1 MKSDQQSA
9 VSGPPEKQQGAPSAN
24 GGNGQASR
32 LSNGADFLQPR
43 EKNGRDARG
52 RFAAGN
58 LGGPG
63 NPFARRT
70 AKLRQALMDVVTDED
85 IKDIMA
91 MLLFKAKSG
100 DLAAAKLLLSYTVG
114 KPGAVVDPDGLDR
127 AEAQRWE
134 DDMVSKQA
142 VERIQNEVPAEVV
155 ALMARYSVPC
165 RAEEQRQHVAGV
177 LRAQQAEMKEAA
189 AKALAERA
197 ARAAGTNV
205 PAPKANGTNG
215 EAGAACRGK
224 QRARPR
230 ERERLGVR
238 VGRGVRTGERAGAGP
253 KNARSR
259 APMRNGANGGE
270 RVKRNGGPGVPPASH
285 V

>member
-1 MKSDQQSA
+1 MKSYQQSA
-9 VSGPPEKQQGAPSAN
+9 VSGQPAHSSLPQTVREAPSAN
-24 GGNGQASR
+24 GTNGQASR
-32 LSNGADFLQPR
+32 LPNGADFLQPR

-70 AKLRQALMDVVTDED
+70 AKLRQALMDVVTEED
-85 IKDIMA
+85 IKDIAA

-100 DLAAAKLLLSYTVG
+100 DLAAAKLLLSYTIG
-114 KPGAVVDPDGLDR
+114 KPGAAVDPDGLDR

-134 DDMVSKQA
+134 DDMVPKQA

-165 RAEEQRQHVAGV
+165 RAEGLRQHVAGV

-189 AKALAERA
+189 AKALAERG
-197 ARAAGTNV
+197 ARADGTSSSSARGETV
-205 PAPKANGTNG
+205 KSRNGCGASTGRRAASGTRKNG
-215 EAGAACRGK
+215 AAGASTR
-224 QRARPR
+224 R
-230 ERERLGVR
+230 
-238 VGRGVRTGERAGAGP
+238 RTP
-253 KNARSR
+253 I
-259 APMRNGANGGE
+259 RNGANGGAGRATGQRAGE
-270 RVKRNGGPGVPPASH
+270 GPFRQSGRRS
-285 V
+285 

>member
-1 MKSDQQSA
+1 MKSHQQSA
-9 VSGPPEKQQGAPSAN
+9 VSGQPEKAAGAPSAN

-32 LSNGADFLQPR
+32 LPNGADFLQSR

-70 AKLRQALMDVVTDED
+70 AKLRQALIETVTDED
-85 IKDIMA
+85 IKDIIA

-100 DLAAAKLLLSYTVG
+100 DVAAARVLLSYTVG
-114 KPGAVVDPDGLDR
+114 KPGAAVDPDGLDR

-165 RAEEQRQHVAGV
+165 RAEGLRQHVAGV
-177 LRAQQAEMKEAA
+177 LRAQQTEMKEAA
-189 AKALAERA
+189 AKALA
-197 ARAAGTNV
+197 ARGAAGRSAIETVKAPNGCGAFAGRRV
-205 PAPKANGTNG
+205 ASGTRKTVSAPKANGTNG
-215 EAGAACRGK
+215 EARRRAARKRQVGA
-224 QRARPR
+224 R
-230 ERERLGVR
+230 ERIRIR
-238 VGRGVRTGERAGAGP
+238 I
-253 KNARSR
+253 KSRSR
-259 APMRNGANGGE
+259 TKSRQPAPIRNGTNGE
-270 RVKRNGGPGVPPASH
+270 
-285 V
+285 